1 MFFKKYEVIR
11 SPGSENATL
20 APNIDRDTAKESQ
33 HTQLLLTTK
42 ELQSPIRRGYDY
54 LEDYKKL
61 ETPVG
66 ELICPFKCSM
76 IITPHISFL
85 SKTDFSKIKNYHG
98 PFIKNLRLLLK
109 FLAVSRRSLIYS
121 FKLDLLPPNST

>member
-66 ELICPFKCSM
+66 PRFPDGSINWTCDCMGGGTLVAHHCGFHFRKVYKCM
-76 IITPHISFL
+76 MDAETPEDASARCSAQFV
-85 SKTDFSKIKNYHG
+85 DW
-98 PFIKNLRLLLK
+98 
-109 FLAVSRRSLIYS
+109 VSCMR
-121 FKLDLLPPNST
+121 DLNG